1 MCYRLILVLTLC
13 ICGCDF
19 PGETIRIVDGVSWCY
34 QGIQNSCLKIEFE
47 DVVIRG
53 DLQVEF
59 RENGSLVSKWV
70 ADKSELEYYF
80 VDMNRLNVIRIDR
93 IEDRCSIRKFGLN
106 NVRKSYHLS
115 TLVGRNKIDSE
126 RESFELECSNLKHSL
141 GK

>member
-1 MCYRLILVLTLC
+1 M
-13 ICGCDF
+13 
-19 PGETIRIVDGVSWCY
+19 DGVSWCY

-53 DLQVEF
+53 DLHVEF
-59 RENGSLVSKWV
+59 RENGILVSKWV